1 MAPVDRPYILKSLL
15 QLFNTLDERK
25 ILTWEFFANR
35 FDFMIQEIEESSKA
49 PVKEE
54 QDNGH
59 CPRERHGTGVQA
71 KTRERSGDTVRSL
84 AASMRK
90 DYMRTLSAPPGSLS
104 GLRSGGLARQMTV
117 QEEGDLKR
125 Q

>member
-1 MAPVDRPYILKSLL
+1 M
-15 QLFNTLDERK
+15 
-25 ILTWEFFANR
+25 
-35 FDFMIQEIEESSKA
+35 
-49 PVKEE
+49 
-54 QDNGH
+54 
-59 CPRERHGTGVQA
+59 
-71 KTRERSGDTVRSL
+71 RSL

>member
-59 CPRERHGTGVQA
+59 CPRERHGTGV
-71 KTRERSGDTVRSL
+71 
-84 AASMRK
+84 
-90 DYMRTLSAPPGSLS
+90 
-104 GLRSGGLARQMTV
+104 
-117 QEEGDLKR
+117 
-125 Q
+125 